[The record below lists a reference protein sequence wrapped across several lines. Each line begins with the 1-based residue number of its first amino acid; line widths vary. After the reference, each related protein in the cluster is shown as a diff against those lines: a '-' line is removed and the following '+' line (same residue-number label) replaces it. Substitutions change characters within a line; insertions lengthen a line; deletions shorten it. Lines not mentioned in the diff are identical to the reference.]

1 MRVDA
6 RESARLGCGPPL
18 ACVRSVT
25 SPIGFPIRTRSR
37 TMRCRLAGSIALM
50 WFALITAAA
59 HAQSTTGT
67 ISGRIVDAQSFTMPG
82 VVVTATGPQ
91 GAKSAV
97 TDDQGRFNLP
107 FLTPGVYSLKAELQ
121 GFKTIDRADIQVRL
135 DQTVDLPLTMEIG
148 ALSESVTVVG
158 SPPLLNA
165 THTAVGSSL
174 ESTILSTLPVGRRFS
189 DTLYLAP
196 GVSSSGNLGTANP
209 SVSGAS
215 GLENQYVVDGVNITN
230 GGYGALGSYSIVFGS
245 LGNGTPYD
253 FMQEVQVKTGGYEA
267 EFGESTGGV
276 INVVTKSGSND
287 LRGSVFGYTHPDSFE
302 NASRQVRTVNGTVN
316 TTQSRLSDVGATVG
330 GPVQHDHIFYF
341 GAIDPQWE
349 TRTLMAPANF
359 PLATLGGVDRDRRV
373 INYAAKGTWQVTPS
387 HRFDASFFGDPA
399 HGTNGPQRTNA
410 LLRTTTSG
418 FSSLDQYG
426 GHNQTARYSAVFSSR
441 FLIDASIG
449 RALNRI
455 NEIPSVNDWAVT
467 DRTVLPNVL
476 SGGIGFYEAG
486 NKSNSWQY
494 RAKATTI
501 LDGAGQHQIRY
512 GFNYDR
518 LDYNQIN
525 QRTGPTFTT
534 PVGDQTATGAQ
545 IQILSDPTFARIFRV
560 TRANLNAAR
569 DTTQRYWAGFVEDSW
584 QIGNRVTIRPGL
596 RYEQETLSGTLV
608 RDFSLK
614 QNWAPRVGATWDAT
628 GTGRVKAYGSYGR
641 YFARVPNDL
650 AARALSSDATIT
662 ADYFDSQLARPIP
675 NGVLAG
681 PAASQTT
688 THYTLLGGG
697 ADVIDPD
704 VKLSYYNEYVAG
716 VDYQLP
722 QNLTVGVRYV
732 HRDIGRVLEDVQP
745 FPIVATD
752 LGVPGAATADYTLTN
767 PGPNTQVLGGLGAS
781 FEAPVHDYDAV
792 EFTAAKRL
800 ADRWTIQA
808 SYRWSRLKGTYEGF
822 YRDDNGQSDPGITSL
837 YDFPTNDPSY
847 VAIGAPRFG
856 YKGDI
861 RFQGDAGSG
870 PLPLDRPHQV
880 KVYGSY
886 VLDFGL
892 TLSAGLNLGSGKPLT
907 GLAANPVYQNG
918 GEIPLTPRGAGF
930 QTSDGFQTRTPFTT
944 TLDGH
949 ASYSLKVG
957 ARRSVVLV
965 ADVFNIFNRRTVTDV
980 DNWVESTFGS
990 PNPDYGT
997 AGASSVVAGQQF
1009 LPPRQLRVGARLEF

>member
-1 MRVDA
+1 MRLWVNV
-6 RESARLGCGPPL
+6 SA
-18 ACVRSVT
+18 VT
-25 SPIGFPIRTRSR
+25 
-37 TMRCRLAGSIALM
+37 LL
-50 WFALITAAA
+50 LLAAA
-59 HAQSTTGT
+59 AATADAQTTTGT
-67 ISGRIVDAQSFTMPG
+67 IGGRIVDAQGLVMPG
-82 VVVTATGPQ
+82 VIVTVTGPQ
-91 GAKSAV
+91 GTKSAV
-97 TDDQGRFNLP
+97 TDGEGRFSLP
-107 FLTPGVYSLKAELQ
+107 FLTPGRYALQAELP
-121 GFKTIDRADIQVRL
+121 GFKTIDRSNIDVRL
-135 DQTVDLPLTMEIG
+135 DQKVDLTMTMEIG
-148 ALSESVTVVG
+148 DLTESVTVVG
-158 SPPLLNA
+158 APAQLNQASA
-165 THTAVGSSL
+165 TVTTNLDSSTL
-174 ESTILSTLPVGRRFS
+174 ASLPVGRRFS
-189 DTLYLAP
+189 DTLYLVP
-196 GVSSSGNLGTANP
+196 GVSSSGTLGVANP
-209 SVSGAS
+209 SVSGSS
-215 GLENQYVVDGVNITN
+215 GLENQYIVDGVNITN

-276 INVVTKSGSND
+276 INVVTKSGSNL
-287 LRGSVFGYTHPDSFE
+287 LRGSAFGYAHPSSFE
-302 NASRQVRTVNGTVN
+302 NAWRRVQTVNGTVN
-316 TTQSRLSDVGATVG
+316 TIGSQLTDVGATVG
-330 GPVQHDHIFYF
+330 GPVQHDHVFYF

-349 TRTLMAPANF
+349 TRTLTAPATF
-359 PLATLGGVDRDRRV
+359 PLARLGGVDRDRRV

-399 HGTNGPQRTNA
+399 HGANGPQRTNS

-426 GHNQTARYSAVFSSR
+426 GHNQTVRYSGIVSSR
-441 FLIDASIG
+441 LLIDASISH
-449 RALNRI
+449 ALNQI
-455 NEIPSVNDWAVT
+455 TEIPSVNEWAVT
-467 DRTVLPNVL
+467 DRTVVPNVL
-476 SGGIGFYEAG
+476 SGGIGFFEAG

-494 RAKATTI
+494 RAKATSV
-501 LDGAGQHQIRY
+501 LDGAGQHTIGY
-512 GFNYDR
+512 GFTYDR

-534 PVGDQTATGAQ
+534 PAGDQTATGAQ
-545 IQILSDPTFARIFRV
+545 IQILADPTFGRIYRV

-569 DTTQRYWAGFVEDSW
+569 DTTQRYVAGFVEDSW

-596 RYEQETLSGTLV
+596 RYEQETLSGTIV

-650 AARALSSDATIT
+650 AARALSADATIT
-662 ADYFDSQLARPIP
+662 ADYFDSQLGRPIP

-681 PAASQTT
+681 PTGSQTA
-688 THYTLLGGG
+688 THYTLLGGS
-697 ADVIDPD
+697 ADAIDSNA
-704 VKLSYYNEYVAG
+704 KLSYYNEYVAG

-722 QNLTVGVRYV
+722 LDLTVGVRYV

-752 LGVPGAATADYTLTN
+752 LGLPGAATANYTLTN
-767 PGPNTQVLGGLGAS
+767 PGPNTPVLGGLGAS

-800 ADRWTIQA
+800 GNKWAMQA

-880 KVYGSY
+880 RVYGSY
-886 VLDFGL
+886 LFDLGL
-892 TLSAGLNLGSGKPLT
+892 TLSAGLNLSSGKPLT
-907 GLAANPVYQNG
+907 GLAAHPVYQNG

-930 QTSDGFQTRTPFTT
+930 HTSDGFSTRTPFTT

-957 ARRSVVLV
+957 GRRSVVLV
-965 ADVFNIFNRRTVTDV
+965 ADVFNVFNRKTVTDV
-980 DNWVESTFGS
+980 DNWAESTFGS